1 MRIDQLTPL
10 QASALREAHRSPT
23 HSLVRQGRQ
32 YVSHHSDAANISG
45 VKQVPMFTFRLMGML
60 ERDYLVE
67 FDEPQFPTR
76 ATLTPKG
83 FELAEQLHQ
92 ADAPKAGAA

>member
-1 MRIDQLTPL
+1 MDIHQLTPL

-23 HSLVRQGRQ
+23 HSLVRQGPQ
-32 YVSHHSDAANISG
+32 YVAHHPRESTSG
-45 VKQVPMFTFRLMGML
+45 IKQMPTFTFRLVAML

-83 FELAEQLHQ
+83 FVLAEQLYQ
-92 ADAPKAGAA
+92 ADAAKAGAA

>member
-1 MRIDQLTPL
+1 MHINQLTPL

-23 HSLVRQGRQ
+23 HTLIRQGRQ
-32 YVSHHSDAANISG
+32 YVSHHPYMRTASG
-45 VKQVPMFTFRLMGML
+45 VEQVPMFTFRLMAML

-67 FDEPQFPTR
+67 FDEPQFPSR

-83 FELAEQLHQ
+83 FALAEQLHE
-92 ADAPKAGAA
+92 ADKARAGAA